1 MGDPTGDAMRFE
13 TAAVHAGQ
21 DPEPVYGAVNV
32 PIYQNAT
39 YLQEKVGTPK
49 VWDYA
54 RGGNPTRAAF
64 EAARAAPQGGA
75 PGVAVATRPA
85 KQHSPPSR
93 AASAASRSPA
103 GWRPRRRCC

>member
-32 PIYQNAT
+32 PIYQTAT
-39 YLQEKVGTPK
+39 YAQDEVGTPK

-64 EAARAAPQGGA
+64 EAAPAAPEGGERRF
-75 PGVAVATRPA
+75 AVASGMAAGPTPLPPPRPGA
-85 KQHSPPSR
+85 HGP
-93 AASAASRSPA
+93 
-103 GWRPRRRCC
+103 

>member
-39 YLQEKVGTPK
+39 YAQEAVGNAIKHGEAKATAK
-49 VWDYA
+49 K
-54 RGGNPTRAAF
+54 TRAM
-64 EAARAAPQGGA
+64 
-75 PGVAVATRPA
+75 
-85 KQHSPPSR
+85 PPCPSCLTIR
-93 AASAASRSPA
+93 YGPMRSTL
-103 GWRPRRRCC
+103 R